1 MLKSSVI
8 ESYVQG
14 TTILN
19 LQKAFVP
26 NFAKIVIQEVQR
38 AVQNPNLYIYCKNG

>member
-14 TTILN
+14 TTILS

-38 AVQNPNLYIYCKNG
+38 AVQNPNL